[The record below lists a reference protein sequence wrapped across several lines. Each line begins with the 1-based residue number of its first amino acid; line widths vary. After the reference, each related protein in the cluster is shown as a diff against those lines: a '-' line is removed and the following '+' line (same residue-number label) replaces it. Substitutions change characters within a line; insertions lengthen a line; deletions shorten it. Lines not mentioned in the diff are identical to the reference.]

1 LSVLERNRVNARDQ
15 DRLRTVC
22 AEVVGIEPDELTL
35 DTDFEADLN
44 IDRDDLADLFV
55 ALEDAFDISLE
66 DGIRRVRTLEDL
78 EALVE
83 DLLPA

>member
-66 DGIRRVRTLEDL
+66 DGIRGVRTLEDL

>member
-1 LSVLERNRVNARDQ
+1 LSVLERYRVNARDQ